1 MDGFGFIVLSNVAAA
16 TSIKKIR
23 NITIFREKPRLP

>member
-16 TSIKKIR
+16 TPIKNKKY
-23 NITIFREKPRLP
+23 ITIFREKPRLP